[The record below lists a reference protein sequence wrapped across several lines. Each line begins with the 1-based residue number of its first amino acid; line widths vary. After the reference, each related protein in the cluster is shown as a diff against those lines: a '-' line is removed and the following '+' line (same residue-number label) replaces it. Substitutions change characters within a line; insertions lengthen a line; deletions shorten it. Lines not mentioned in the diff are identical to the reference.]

1 MLNSIKKKRIEE
13 EENNDKVERMLCKL
27 MNNAIYR
34 KTIRNRMEVKRIT
47 NEKDYLKC
55 TSKTKIHVAQ
65 NI

>member
-1 MLNSIKKKRIEE
+1 
-13 EENNDKVERMLCKL
+13 

-34 KTIRNRMEVKRIT
+34 KTMENIRNRMEIKRIT

-55 TSKTKIHVAQ
+55 TSKTKIYVAQ